1 MGSAVLLCYRRTGTE
16 VSGIG
21 LSGIKGHKNVD
32 ADSKPNILAIGH
44 YHKIEYMFHRN
55 VHCFQTGCF
64 QSQTPFA
71 RGKGISVHMGG
82 WIVTVEVDKNGYVQR
97 IIPKMIPYYKGVQ
110 KDYLNFER
118 AM

>member
-1 MGSAVLLCYRRTGTE
+1 M
-16 VSGIG
+16 
-21 LSGIKGHKNVD
+21 D